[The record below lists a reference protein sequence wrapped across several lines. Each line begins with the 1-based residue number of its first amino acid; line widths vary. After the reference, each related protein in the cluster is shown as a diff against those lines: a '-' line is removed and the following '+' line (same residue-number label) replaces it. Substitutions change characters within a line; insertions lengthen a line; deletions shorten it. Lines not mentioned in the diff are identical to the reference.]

1 MFHFTP
7 PQTNRCKSVSTK
19 GWSYFRM
26 ATTEAVTFFRLR
38 GTRRKILKNDTSSGL
53 APDKNFFFFSCLCP
67 FILLPDPPPHIMDQ
81 NTHLGSLLVPA
92 TFLGLGGPS
101 PVKLICE
108 RGAFHLVKM
117 TKSKAPR
124 LHTFVIVQVRRRGL
138 CGFLL
143 AETTQN
149 GSLKCSSSTR
159 GG

>member
-67 FILLPDPPPHIMDQ
+67 FILLPDPPPHNGPKHSPRVTFGPRHIFGPRGALPRKTHMRTGGFSLGQNDQ
-81 NTHLGSLLVPA
+81 VKSPPFAYPPRVA
-92 TFLGLGGPS
+92 S
-101 PVKLICE
+101 PVGRFRPFLSRKQSFL
-108 RGAFHLVKM
+108 FPFWLV
-117 TKSKAPR
+117 
-124 LHTFVIVQVRRRGL
+124 
-138 CGFLL
+138 
-143 AETTQN
+143 
-149 GSLKCSSSTR
+149 
-159 GG
+159 